1 MRSVDSEIAD
11 SRASLAARLMGGY
24 LVLAVPVVLTLLSVR
39 LVMTPLFLQIEYSR
53 PGFPEDFYG
62 FTREDRLEYAPYA
75 LNYLFNDAGIE
86 YLGDQTFPDGS
97 PLYNARELRHMEDVK
112 TVTRVAFMLLL
123 WGGIAALGVST
134 FLVWS
139 AERRVI
145 LQQALMTGSILT
157 LSLIGAIVLMALVA
171 WNTFFDAFH
180 DMFFESGTWRFAYS
194 DTLIR
199 LFPEQFWFDA
209 ALVIGVLTSATA
221 LLLLLITWRW
231 GSNRSSV

>member
-1 MRSVDSEIAD
+1 MQSAESETVGY
-11 SRASLAARLMGGY
+11 RASLVARLMGGY
-24 LVLAVPVVLTLLSVR
+24 LVITVPVLLTLLSVR

-75 LNYLFNDAGIE
+75 LNYLLNSAGIE

-112 TVTRVAFMLLL
+112 VVTRAAFRLLM
-123 WGGIAALGVST
+123 WGGLAALVIVLYLG
-134 FLVWS
+134 WS
-139 AERRVI
+139 RRRRVI

-209 ALVIGVLTSATA
+209 ALVIGILTSATA